1 MITQLQ
7 QTNHR
12 LMVQLA
18 VANQLVTAAV
28 RAAERRDPAPL
39 THASADTV
47 KPYRDWLLQVQAY
60 SGESDRSPEAFLAQ
74 FYLYTRQQKVPAS

>member
-7 QTNHR
+7 QMNHQ

-18 VANQLVTAAV
+18 AANQLVTAAV
-28 RAAERRDPAPL
+28 GAAERRDPAPL
-39 THASADTV
+39 PSASAGNV
-47 KPYRDWLLQVQAY
+47 KPYRDWLPQVQAY

-74 FYLYTRQQKVPAS
+74 YYL